1 MEKLFDSYLVKWT
14 LLCAIVGLLVGCVV
28 AIFLLGLDEI
38 FRFTLYEDS
47 YIYFLPLAGL
57 VIGFAYHY
65 WGKEAVKGNNLIL
78 EEIHQPKKPIPF
90 IMAPMVLL
98 GTWLTHFFGGSV
110 GREGTA
116 VQIGGAIADRF
127 TRRFKLNKEDRKILL
142 ILGISAGFSAVFGTP
157 LAGAIFA
164 LEVMALGEI
173 RWRAFFPSISVAY
186 FAHFICLQWG
196 VIHTEYNIPFMPFLN
211 ATTLGWTALAGVLFG
226 LCAYLFVFSGE
237 TFKKLFEKYIAYPP
251 VRPLIGGVIIVIAVY
266 FLDTNIYN
274 SLGIFEI
281 EKSFFEPRAPHVFLV
296 KLLLTTFTLS
306 AGFKGGEVTPLF
318 FVGAALGSALFAFFP
333 LPLGFLTAIGF
344 VAVFAAATN
353 TPLACAIMGV
363 ELFGFNTGI
372 FMLVA
377 CIVAYLCSGKRGI
390 YSSQISTWSR

>member
-1 MEKLFDSYLVKWT
+1 MEKIFNSYLVKWT
-14 LLCAIVGLLVGCVV
+14 ILCAMVGLLVGCAV

-78 EEIHQPKKPIPF
+78 EEIHEPKKPIPF
-90 IMAPMVLL
+90 VIAPMVML

-116 VQIGGAIADRF
+116 VQMGGAIADRF
-127 TRRFKLNKEDRKILL
+127 TSWFKLNNEDRKILL
-142 ILGISAGFSAVFGTP
+142 MLGISAGFSAVFGTP

-164 LEVMALGEI
+164 IEVMALGEI
-173 RWRAFFPSISVAY
+173 RWKAFFPSIAVAY

-196 VIHTEYNIPFMPFLN
+196 VIHSEYTIAILPYLN
-211 ATTLGWTALAGVLFG
+211 ASALGWTAAAGVLFG

-237 TFKKLFEKYIAYPP
+237 IFKNLFEKYIAFPP
-251 VRPLIGGVIIVIAVY
+251 IRPLVGGVIVVAVVY
-266 FLDTNIYN
+266 FLDTKIYN

-281 EKSFFEPRAPHVFLV
+281 EESFFTQREPHVFLV
-296 KLLLTTFTLS
+296 KILLTTFTLS

-318 FVGAALGSALFAFFP
+318 FVGAALGSALFAFIP
-333 LPLGFLTAIGF
+333 LPLGYLAAIGF

-353 TPLACAIMGV
+353 TPVACAIMGI
-363 ELFGFNTGI
+363 ELFGFNTGL

-377 CIVAYLCSGKRGI
+377 CIVAYLCSGKKGI
-390 YSSQISTWSR
+390 YSAQISAWAR